1 MLVMF
6 ISDLM
11 FQSGELAISGAVVL
25 VVHPLTR
32 GR

>member
-11 FQSGELAISGAVVL
+11 FQSCELAISGVVL
-25 VVHPLTR
+25 VVYLLTR

>member
-6 ISDLM
+6 ISDFM

-25 VVHPLTR
+25 VVYLLTR
-32 GR
+32 ER

>member
-11 FQSGELAISGAVVL
+11 FQSCELAISGAVVL
-25 VVHPLTR
+25 VVYLLTR